1 MTVIRKGIS
10 TISNN
15 VTSDLVMA
23 VRQNGKKLLFLYLV
37 EKTFSMMF
45 STINVVEKCQTHL
58 VNSFLE
64 KIIIKH
70 IGASVKNNLEKVIIC
85 FKKNAGQGFSKK
97 GDKSSGII

>member
-10 TISNN
+10 ISNN

-70 IGASVKNNLEKVIIC
+70 IGASVKNNLEKVIIY
-85 FKKNAGQGFSKK
+85 FKTKRAGVLKK
-97 GDKSSGII
+97 GR